1 MNTVGNTLSEP
12 DTRWLVIIIC
22 VISMLCT
29 TRTGHAQCEPWA
41 ANSDTYNT
49 SLSATGKDQFWI
61 VYRSHFS
68 LLLTLYVNGL
78 IFSPQPNFN
87 AVPGPLTEVGVQ
99 YFDQRIVLVVR
110 GFDQRIWANTWNRT
124 VWTGWASYL
133 TPLFIGQ
140 PPGFGA
146 KNTPGVGTPNG
157 ALVVA
162 SKDDV
167 GRTWT
172 IRSTAI
178 VNGFP
183 GWQALACC
191 APTDVPTRVCGDLG
205 QLKLGGDGW
214 DHRCYRKRS
223 TDGLNWTTTG
233 LNWTTTDEVLPPCP
247 NP

>member
-1 MNTVGNTLSEP
+1 MATFSDRTNQPGTQ
-12 DTRWLVIIIC
+12 WWVITAC
-22 VISMLCT
+22 VISMLSIT
-29 TRTGHAQCEPWA
+29 QAGHTQCEPWA

-61 VYRSHFS
+61 AYRSFFS
-68 LLLTLYVNGL
+68 LPPTLYVNGL
-78 IFSPQPNFN
+78 IFFPQPNFN

-99 YFDQRIVLVVR
+99 YFDQRMVLVVR
-110 GFDQRIWANTWNRT
+110 GFDQKIWATTWNRT
-124 VWTGWASYL
+124 AWDGWASYP

-157 ALVVA
+157 VLVVG
-162 SKDDV
+162 SKDSI
-167 GRTWT
+167 GRVWH

-183 GWQALACC
+183 LGWQVLGCC
-191 APTDVPTRVCGDLG
+191 APTTVPTRVCGDLG
-205 QLKLGGDGW
+205 QLKMGGEGGDN
-214 DHRCYRKRS
+214 RCYRRRS
-223 TDGLNWTTTG
+223 TDGLNWPPP
-233 LNWTTTDEVLPPCP
+233 DEVLPPCP